1 MRFIAVFVFL
11 IAVAL
16 AVGWFT
22 YQNLDSFAQ
31 GQVMRIFGAIAAV
44 LVAILVAFAVTVI
57 RYRIPKADIA
67 LVRTGG
73 AREKIR
79 ITGGLWVNTIIH
91 EIKEISLNT
100 IRIEVIREG
109 PEALITYDFNRG
121 DVEVVFYLKVEPV
134 ESAILRAAQA
144 LGDKSMTPE
153 TVRELIEPKLEGAL
167 RSVAAESEIQNLL
180 QKRQEFADKVQ
191 AACGEDLETQNGL
204 TLETVSIIRVDQTP
218 VETLDPENRFDAVGI
233 REITEITADQEREKA
248 RIVWEKEV
256 AIVRIEV
263 DARIQQL
270 DAEQEQEW
278 AQSDQQRNI
287 ALVAAERQAETLKFQ
302 YEMDQG
308 VQEREYEM
316 KQEVEKARIAQEQA
330 VQEREIEMNRDVEV
344 ARVQQEQIV
353 AEREIEKNLIVETQ
367 QIEQSKVVQLAEIE
381 QHLAVQMQKI
391 EQEQQLAVR
400 DIEKQLTIEKARIAQ
415 EEAVSLRDIERD
427 LLVQTERLG
436 QEQQV
441 QQREIEKN
449 LVVETAQ
456 IDQLR
461 QVELAEIAKILAVE
475 VTRIAQEQQVETRE
489 IEKELFVEKA
499 RIAQEEGVSLRDI
512 ERDLLVQTERLGQEQ
527 QVQQREIEK
536 NLVVETAQIDQLRQV
551 ELAEIAKILA
561 VEVTRIAQEQQVE
574 TREIEKELFV
584 EKARIAQ
591 EEGVSLRD
599 IERDL
604 LVQTER
610 LGQEQQVQ
618 QREIEKNLVVE
629 TSQIDQV
636 RQVELAEIARTLNV
650 EQSRINQELRVTLS
664 DEDRNIE
671 VAQKQQVTALAEKE
685 QLLAEAE
692 RMGAEVSVTATEQVK
707 EAEWQREVA
716 IIGAEAQAQPIERLA
731 DAVLA
736 EARAKAQGE
745 MAEYE
750 ARNVAEQ
757 RVLVQEAILE
767 LIEEAPE
774 IIEQMVKPVEKID
787 SIKIL
792 DMGNTDGQGG
802 INRNNMGKLANAL
815 LDTGVISPMLKE
827 LFNFA
832 DVDAQQITDKIAEYL
847 ADLVNR
853 PNAS

>member
-1 MRFIAVFVFL
+1 MRFIAVIVFL
-11 IAVAL
+11 IAVAI
-16 AVGWFT
+16 AVGWFA
-22 YQNLDSFAQ
+22 YDNLDQF
-31 GQVMRIFGAIAAV
+31 GQNEIIRWLA
-44 LVAILVAFAVTVI
+44 AILVVLLASLVTFAAIVI

-73 AREKIR
+73 AKEKIR

-100 IRIEVIREG
+100 MRIEVIREG
-109 PEALITYDFNRG
+109 TEALITYDFNRG
-121 DVEVVFYLKVEPV
+121 DVEVVFYLKVEP
-134 ESAILRAAQA
+134 EETEILRAAQA

-167 RSVAAESEIQNLL
+167 RSVAAESEIQDLL

-191 AACGEDLETQNGL
+191 VACGEDLETQNGL

-218 VETLDPENRFDAVGI
+218 VETLDAENRFDAVGI
-233 REITEITADQEREKA
+233 REITEITADQYREKVDIEQ
-248 RIVWEKEV
+248 RKEV
-256 AIVRIEV
+256 AVVQIEVAARIEK
-263 DARIQQL
+263 L
-270 DAEQEQEW
+270 EAEQEQAW
-278 AQSDQQRNI
+278 AESDQQKNI
-287 ALVAAERQAETLKFQ
+287 AIYAAEREAETLKFQ
-302 YEMDQG
+302 FEMEQG

-316 KQEVEKARIAQEQA
+316 KQEVERARITQEQV

-381 QHLAVQMQKI
+381 QHLVVQMQRI
-391 EQEQQLAVR
+391 EQEQTVEVR
-400 DIEKQLTIEKARIAQ
+400 EIEKALIVEKAKIAQ
-415 EEAVSLRDIERD
+415 EEGVSLRDIERE
-427 LLVQTERLG
+427 LAVQTARFA

-456 IDQLR
+456 IDQMR
-461 QVELAEIAKILAVE
+461 QVELAEIAKTLAVE
-475 VTRIAQEQQVETRE
+475 VTRIAQEQQIETRE
-489 IEKELFVEKA
+489 IEKELMVEKA
-499 RIAQEEGVSLRDI
+499 KIAQEEGVSLRDI
-512 ERDLLVQTERLGQEQ
+512 ERELAVQTARFAQEQ

-536 NLVVETAQIDQLRQV
+536 NLVVETAQIDQMRQV
-551 ELAEIAKILA
+551 ELAEIAKM
-561 VEVTRIAQEQQVE
+561 
-574 TREIEKELFV
+574 
-584 EKARIAQ
+584 
-591 EEGVSLRD
+591 
-599 IERDL
+599 
-604 LVQTER
+604 
-610 LGQEQQVQ
+610 
-618 QREIEKNLVVE
+618 
-629 TSQIDQV
+629 
-636 RQVELAEIARTLNV
+636 LNV
-650 EQSRINQELRVTLS
+650 EQSRINQELRVALS
-664 DEDRNIE
+664 DEDRKID
-671 VAQKQQVTALAEKE
+671 VANKQQVTALAEKE
-685 QLLAEAE
+685 QLVAEAE
-692 RMGAEVSVTATEQVK
+692 RMGAEVNVTATEEVMS
-707 EAEWQREVA
+707 AEWQREVA
-716 IIGAEAQAQPIERLA
+716 VIGAEAQAQPIERLA

-767 LIEEAPE
+767 LINDADD
-774 IIEQMVKPVEKID
+774 IIEQLMKPVEKID

-792 DMGNTDGQGG
+792 DMGNDGQGG
-802 INRNNMGKLANAL
+802 INRSNMGRLANAL
-815 LDTGVISPMLKE
+815 LDTGAISPMLKE

-853 PNAS
+853 PS

>member
-1 MRFIAVFVFL
+1 MRFIAVIVFL
-11 IAVAL
+11 IAVAVT
-16 AVGWFT
+16 VGWFA
-22 YQNLDSFAQ
+22 YQNLDQFGQ
-31 GQVMRIFGAIAAV
+31 NQVMRW
-44 LVAILVAFAVTVI
+44 LTAILIVLLASLATFAATVI

-73 AREKIR
+73 AKEKIR

-100 IRIEVIREG
+100 MRIEVIREG
-109 PEALITYDFNRG
+109 TEALITYDFNRG
-121 DVEVVFYLKVEPV
+121 DVEVVFYLKVEP
-134 ESAILRAAQA
+134 EETDILRAAQA

-167 RSVAAESEIQNLL
+167 RSVAAESEIQDLL
-180 QKRQEFADKVQ
+180 QKRQEFGDKVQ

-218 VETLDPENRFDAVGI
+218 VETLDAENRFDAVGI
-233 REITEITADQEREKA
+233 REITEITADQYREKVDIEQ
-248 RIVWEKEV
+248 RKEV
-256 AIVRIEV
+256 AVVQIEVAARIEK
-263 DARIQQL
+263 L
-270 DAEQEQEW
+270 EAEQEQAW
-278 AQSDQQRNI
+278 AESDQQKNI
-287 ALVAAERQAETLKFQ
+287 AIYAAEREAETLKFQ
-302 YEMDQG
+302 FEMEQG

-316 KQEVEKARIAQEQA
+316 KQEVERARITQEQV

-381 QHLAVQMQKI
+381 QHLVVQMQRI
-391 EQEQQLAVR
+391 EQEQTVEVR
-400 DIEKQLTIEKARIAQ
+400 EIEKALIVEKAKIAQ
-415 EEAVSLRDIERD
+415 EEGVSLRDIERE
-427 LLVQTERLG
+427 LAVQTARFA

-456 IDQLR
+456 IDQMR
-461 QVELAEIAKILAVE
+461 QVELAEIAKTLAVE

-489 IEKELFVEKA
+489 IEKELMVEKA
-499 RIAQEEGVSLRDI
+499 KIAQEEGVSLRDI
-512 ERDLLVQTERLGQEQ
+512 ERELAVQTARFAQEQ

-536 NLVVETAQIDQLRQV
+536 NLVVETAQIDQMRQV
-551 ELAEIAKILA
+551 ELAEIAKM
-561 VEVTRIAQEQQVE
+561 
-574 TREIEKELFV
+574 
-584 EKARIAQ
+584 
-591 EEGVSLRD
+591 
-599 IERDL
+599 
-604 LVQTER
+604 
-610 LGQEQQVQ
+610 
-618 QREIEKNLVVE
+618 
-629 TSQIDQV
+629 
-636 RQVELAEIARTLNV
+636 LNV
-650 EQSRINQELRVTLS
+650 EQSRINQELRVALS
-664 DEDRNIE
+664 DEDRKID
-671 VAQKQQVTALAEKE
+671 VANKQQVTALAEKE
-685 QLLAEAE
+685 QLVAEAE
-692 RMGAEVSVTATEQVK
+692 RMGAEVNVTATEEVMS
-707 EAEWQREVA
+707 AEWQREVA
-716 IIGAEAQAQPIERLA
+716 VIGAEAQAQPIERLA

-767 LIEEAPE
+767 LINDADD
-774 IIEQMVKPVEKID
+774 IIEQLMKPVEKID

-792 DMGNTDGQGG
+792 DMGNDGQGG
-802 INRNNMGKLANAL
+802 INRSNMGRLANAL
-815 LDTGVISPMLKE
+815 LDTGAISPMLKE

-853 PNAS
+853 PS

>member
-1 MRFIAVFVFL
+1 MRFIAVIVFL
-11 IAVAL
+11 IAVAVT
-16 AVGWFT
+16 VGWFA
-22 YQNLDSFAQ
+22 YQNLDRFGQNQVIQWLTVILFVLFASLAT
-31 GQVMRIFGAIAAV
+31 FAA
-44 LVAILVAFAVTVI
+44 TVI

-100 IRIEVIREG
+100 MRIEVIREG

-121 DVEVVFYLKVEPV
+121 DVEVVFYLKVEP
-134 ESAILRAAQA
+134 EETAILRAAQA

-167 RSVAAESEIQNLL
+167 RSVAAESEIQDLL

-191 AACGEDLETQNGL
+191 GTCGEDLEIQNGL

-218 VETLDPENRFDAVGI
+218 VETLDAENRFDAVGI
-233 REITEITADQEREKA
+233 REIIEITAEQEREKE
-248 RIVWEKEV
+248 RIVQEKEV
-256 AIVRIEV
+256 AIVQIEV
-263 DARIQQL
+263 DARIQKL
-270 DAEQEQEW
+270 EAEQQQAW
-278 AQSDQQRNI
+278 AESDQQKNI
-287 ALVAAERQAETLKFQ
+287 SIYAAEREAETLKFQ
-302 YEMDQG
+302 FEMEQG

-316 KQEVEKARIAQEQA
+316 KQEVERARIRQEQ
-330 VQEREIEMNRDVEV
+330 VIQEREIEMNRDIEV
-344 ARVQQEQIV
+344 ARVQQEQVV

-381 QHLAVQMQKI
+381 QHLVVQMQRI
-391 EQEQQLAVR
+391 AQEQAITVR
-400 DIEKQLTIEKARIAQ
+400 EIEKVLTVEKARIAQ
-415 EEAVSLRDIERD
+415 EEGVMLRDIERE
-427 LLVQTERLG
+427 LAVQTTRFS

-456 IDQLR
+456 IDQMR
-461 QVELAEIAKILAVE
+461 QVELAEVAKTLVVEIA
-475 VTRIAQEQQVETRE
+475 RIGQQQQVETRD
-489 IEKELFVEKA
+489 IEKQLVVERA
-499 RIAQEEGVSLRDI
+499 RIAQQEGVSLRGV
-512 ERDLLVQTERLGQEQ
+512 ERDLTVQTAQLGMEQ

-536 NLVVETAQIDQLRQV
+536 NLVLETAQIDQIRQV
-551 ELAEIAKILA
+551 SLAEIAK
-561 VEVTRIAQEQQVE
+561 
-574 TREIEKELFV
+574 
-584 EKARIAQ
+584 
-591 EEGVSLRD
+591 
-599 IERDL
+599 
-604 LVQTER
+604 
-610 LGQEQQVQ
+610 
-618 QREIEKNLVVE
+618 
-629 TSQIDQV
+629 
-636 RQVELAEIARTLNV
+636 TLTV
-650 EQSRINQELRVTLS
+650 EQTRINQELQVALT
-664 DEDRNIE
+664 DEDRKIDIAN
-671 VAQKQQVTALAEKE
+671 KQQVTALAEKE
-685 QLLAEAE
+685 QLVAEAE
-692 RMGAEVSVTATEQVK
+692 RMGAEVSVMATEQVK

-767 LIEEAPE
+767 LINEASDIVEEL
-774 IIEQMVKPVEKID
+774 MKPVEKID

-792 DMGNTDGQGG
+792 DMGNNDGQGG
-802 INRNNMGKLANAL
+802 LNRSNMGRLANAL
-815 LDTGVISPMLKE
+815 LDTGAISPMLKE

-832 DVDAQQITDKIAEYL
+832 DVDAQQITEKIAEYL
-847 ADLVNR
+847 SDLVNR
-853 PNAS
+853 PS

>member
-1 MRFIAVFVFL
+1 MRFIAVIVFL
-11 IAVAL
+11 IAVAV
-16 AVGWFT
+16 AVGWFA
-22 YQNLDSFAQ
+22 YQNLDRF
-31 GQVMRIFGAIAAV
+31 GQNEVIRW
-44 LVAILVAFAVTVI
+44 LTAILFVLFASLATFAATVI
-57 RYRIPKADIA
+57 RYRIPKADVA

-100 IRIEVIREG
+100 MRIEVIREG

-121 DVEVVFYLKVEPV
+121 DVEVVFYLKVEP
-134 ESAILRAAQA
+134 EETDILRAAQA

-167 RSVAAESEIQNLL
+167 RSVAAESDIQDLL

-191 AACGEDLETQNGL
+191 GACGEDLETQNGL

-218 VETLDPENRFDAVGI
+218 VETLDAENRFDAVGI
-233 REITEITADQEREKA
+233 REITEITAEQEREKE
-248 RIVWEKEV
+248 RIVQEKEV
-256 AIVRIEV
+256 AIVQIEV
-263 DARIQQL
+263 DARIQKL
-270 DAEQEQEW
+270 EAEQQQAW
-278 AQSDQQRNI
+278 AESDQQKNI
-287 ALVAAERQAETLKFQ
+287 AIYAAERQAETLKFQ
-302 YEMDQG
+302 FEMEQG

-316 KQEVEKARIAQEQA
+316 KQEVERARIRQEQ
-330 VQEREIEMNRDVEV
+330 VIQEREIEMNRDIEV

-381 QHLAVQMQKI
+381 QHLIVQMQRI
-391 EQEQQLAVR
+391 AQEQAIAVR
-400 DIEKQLTIEKARIAQ
+400 DIEKVLTVEKARIAQ
-415 EEAVSLRDIERD
+415 EEAITLRDIARD
-427 LLVQTERLG
+427 LAVQTARFS

-456 IDQLR
+456 IDQVR

-475 VTRIAQEQQVETRE
+475 IARITQAQQVETRD
-489 IEKELFVEKA
+489 IEKELIVDKA
-499 RIAQEEGVSLRDI
+499 RIAQEEGVTLRDI
-512 ERDLLVQTERLGQEQ
+512 ARDLAVQTTRFSQEQ

-536 NLVVETAQIDQLRQV
+536 NLVVETAQIDQVRQV
-551 ELAEIAKILA
+551 SLAEIAKIL
-561 VEVTRIAQEQQVE
+561 T
-574 TREIEKELFV
+574 
-584 EKARIAQ
+584 
-591 EEGVSLRD
+591 
-599 IERDL
+599 
-604 LVQTER
+604 
-610 LGQEQQVQ
+610 
-618 QREIEKNLVVE
+618 
-629 TSQIDQV
+629 
-636 RQVELAEIARTLNV
+636 V
-650 EQSRINQELRVTLS
+650 EQTRINQELQVALT
-664 DEDRNIE
+664 DEDRKIE
-671 VAQKQQVTALAEKE
+671 VANKQQVTALAEKE
-685 QLLAEAE
+685 QLVAEAE
-692 RMGAEVSVTATEQVK
+692 RMGAEVGVTATEQVK

-767 LIEEAPE
+767 LIDEAPDILE
-774 IIEQMVKPVEKID
+774 ELMKPVEKID

-792 DMGNTDGQGG
+792 DMGNNDGQGG
-802 INRNNMGKLANAL
+802 LNRSNMGRLANAL
-815 LDTGVISPMLKE
+815 LDTGAISPMLKE

-847 ADLVNR
+847 SDLVNR
-853 PNAS
+853 PS

>member
-1 MRFIAVFVFL
+1 MRFIAVIVFL
-11 IAVAL
+11 IAVAIT
-16 AVGWFT
+16 VGWFVV
-22 YQNLDSFAQ
+22 QNLDSF
-31 GQVMRIFGAIAAV
+31 GQSIVMRV
-44 LVAILVAFAVTVI
+44 LASAMLVLFAILAAFIAMVI

-73 AREKIR
+73 AKEKIS
-79 ITGGLWVNTIIH
+79 ITGGLWVNTILH

-100 IRIEVIREG
+100 MRIEVIREG

-121 DVEVVFYLKVEPV
+121 DVEVVFYLKVEPNQS
-134 ESAILRAAQA
+134 EILRAAQA

-167 RSVAAESEIQNLL
+167 RSVAAESEIQDLL

-191 AACGEDLETQNGL
+191 VACGEDLQVQNGL

-218 VETLDPENRFDAVGI
+218 VETLDAENRFDAVGI
-233 REITEITADQEREKA
+233 REITEITAEQEREKE
-248 RIVWEKEV
+248 RIVLEKEV
-256 AIVRIEV
+256 AIVQIEV
-263 DARIQQL
+263 DARIQKL
-270 DAEQEQEW
+270 EAEQQQAW
-278 AQSDQQRNI
+278 AESDQQKNI
-287 ALVAAERQAETLKFQ
+287 AIYAAEREAETLKFQ
-302 YEMDQG
+302 FEMEQG

-316 KQEVEKARIAQEQA
+316 KQEVERARITQEQI
-330 VQEREIEMNRDVEV
+330 VQEREIEMNRDIEV
-344 ARVQQEQIV
+344 ARVQQEQVV

-367 QIEQSKVVQLAEIE
+367 QIEQAKVVQLAEIQ
-381 QHLAVQMQKI
+381 QHLIVQMQKI
-391 EQEQQLAVR
+391 EQEQTIAVR
-400 DIEKQLTIEKARIAQ
+400 DIEKQLA
-415 EEAVSLRDIERD
+415 
-427 LLVQTERLG
+427 
-436 QEQQV
+436 
-441 QQREIEKN
+441 
-449 LVVETAQ
+449 
-456 IDQLR
+456 
-461 QVELAEIAKILAVE
+461 
-475 VTRIAQEQQVETRE
+475 
-489 IEKELFVEKA
+489 VEKA

-512 ERDLLVQTERLGQEQ
+512 ERDLLVQTTRFSQEQ

-536 NLVVETAQIDQLRQV
+536 NLVVETAQIDQMRQV
-551 ELAEIAKILA
+551 ELAEIAKTLV
-561 VEVTRIAQEQQVE
+561 VEVTRIAQEQQISI
-574 TREIEKELFV
+574 RDIEKELMV

-604 LVQTER
+604 LVQTTR
-610 LGQEQQVQ
+610 FGQEQQVQ

-629 TSQIDQV
+629 TAQIDQM
-636 RQVELAEIARTLNV
+636 RQVELAEIAKMLNV

-664 DEDRNIE
+664 DEDRKID
-671 VAQKQQVTALAEKE
+671 VANKQQVTALAEKE
-685 QLLAEAE
+685 QLVAEAE
-692 RMGAEVSVTATEQVK
+692 RMGAEVNVTATEEVMS
-707 EAEWQREVA
+707 AEWQREVA

-767 LIEEAPE
+767 LINDADD
-774 IIEQMVKPVEKID
+774 IIEQLMKPVEKIE

-792 DMGNTDGQGG
+792 DMGNNDGKGG
-802 INRNNMGKLANAL
+802 LDRSNMGRLANAL
-815 LDTGVISPMLKE
+815 LDTGAISPMLKE

-853 PNAS
+853 PN

>member
-1 MRFIAVFVFL
+1 MRFIAAIVFL
-11 IAVAL
+11 IAVAV
-16 AVGWFT
+16 AVGWFA
-22 YQNLDSFAQ
+22 YQNLDRFGQNEVIRWLTVILFVLFASLAT
-31 GQVMRIFGAIAAV
+31 FAA
-44 LVAILVAFAVTVI
+44 TVI
-57 RYRIPKADIA
+57 RYRIPKADVA

-73 AREKIR
+73 AKEKIR

-100 IRIEVIREG
+100 MRIEVIREG

-121 DVEVVFYLKVEPV
+121 DVEVVFYLKVEP
-134 ESAILRAAQA
+134 EETDILRAAQA

-167 RSVAAESEIQNLL
+167 RSVAAESDIQDLL

-191 AACGEDLETQNGL
+191 SACGEDLETQNGL

-218 VETLDPENRFDAVGI
+218 VETLDAENRFDAVGI
-233 REITEITADQEREKA
+233 REITEITAEQEREKE
-248 RIVWEKEV
+248 RIVQEKEV
-256 AIVRIEV
+256 AIVQIEV
-263 DARIQQL
+263 DARIQKL
-270 DAEQEQEW
+270 EAEQQQAW
-278 AQSDQQRNI
+278 AESDQQKNI
-287 ALVAAERQAETLKFQ
+287 AIYAAEREAETLKFQ
-302 YEMDQG
+302 FEMEQG

-316 KQEVEKARIAQEQA
+316 KQEVERARIRQEQ
-330 VQEREIEMNRDVEV
+330 VIQEREIEMNRDIEV

-381 QHLAVQMQKI
+381 QHLVVQMQRI
-391 EQEQQLAVR
+391 AQEQTIAVR
-400 DIEKQLTIEKARIAQ
+400 EIEKELTVEKARIAQ
-415 EEAVSLRDIERD
+415 EEGVMLRDIQRE
-427 LLVQTERLG
+427 LAVQTSRFS

-456 IDQLR
+456 IDQMR
-461 QVELAEIAKILAVE
+461 QVELAEIAKTLAVE
-475 VTRIAQEQQVETRE
+475 ITRIAQEQQVETRD
-489 IEKELFVEKA
+489 IEKELMVEKA

-512 ERDLLVQTERLGQEQ
+512 ARDLTVQTTRFSQEQ

-536 NLVVETAQIDQLRQV
+536 NLVVETAQIDQMRQV
-551 ELAEIAKILA
+551 SLAEIAK
-561 VEVTRIAQEQQVE
+561 
-574 TREIEKELFV
+574 
-584 EKARIAQ
+584 
-591 EEGVSLRD
+591 
-599 IERDL
+599 
-604 LVQTER
+604 
-610 LGQEQQVQ
+610 
-618 QREIEKNLVVE
+618 
-629 TSQIDQV
+629 
-636 RQVELAEIARTLNV
+636 TLTV
-650 EQSRINQELRVTLS
+650 EQTRINQELQVALT
-664 DEDRNIE
+664 DEDRKID
-671 VAQKQQVTALAEKE
+671 VANKQQVTALAEKE
-685 QLLAEAE
+685 QLVAEAE
-692 RMGAEVSVTATEQVK
+692 RMGAEVGVTATEQVK

-757 RVLVQEAILE
+757 RVLVQEAIME
-767 LIEEAPE
+767 LIDEASDIVEEL
-774 IIEQMVKPVEKID
+774 MKPVEKID

-792 DMGNTDGQGG
+792 DMGNNDGQGG
-802 INRNNMGKLANAL
+802 LNRSNMGRLANAL
-815 LDTGVISPMLKE
+815 LDTGAISPMLKE

-853 PNAS
+853 PS

>member
-1 MRFIAVFVFL
+1 MRFIAVIVFL
-11 IAVAL
+11 IAVAV
-16 AVGWFT
+16 AVGWFA
-22 YQNLDSFAQ
+22 YQNLDGFGQNQVIRWLTVLLFVLLASLVTFAT
-31 GQVMRIFGAIAAV
+31 
-44 LVAILVAFAVTVI
+44 TVI

-67 LVRTGG
+67 LMRTGG

-100 IRIEVIREG
+100 MRIEVVREG
-109 PEALITYDFNRG
+109 PEALITHDFNRG
-121 DVEVVFYLKVEPV
+121 DVEVVFYLKVEP
-134 ESAILRAAQA
+134 EETDILRAAQA

-167 RSVAAESEIQNLL
+167 RSVAAESDIQDLL

-191 AACGEDLETQNGL
+191 SVCGEDLGTQNGL
-204 TLETVSIIRVDQTP
+204 TLETVSIIRVDQAP
-218 VETLDPENRFDAVGI
+218 VETLDAENRFDAVGI
-233 REITEITADQEREKA
+233 REIIEITAEQEREKE
-248 RIVWEKEV
+248 RIVQEKEV
-256 AIVRIEV
+256 AIVQIEV
-263 DARIQQL
+263 DARIQKL
-270 DAEQEQEW
+270 EAEQQQAW
-278 AQSDQQRNI
+278 AESDQQKNI
-287 ALVAAERQAETLKFQ
+287 SIYAAEREAETLKFQ
-302 YEMDQG
+302 FEMEQG

-316 KQEVEKARIAQEQA
+316 KQEVERARIRQEQ
-330 VQEREIEMNRDVEV
+330 VIQEREIEMNRDIQV

-381 QHLAVQMQKI
+381 QHLVVQMQRI
-391 EQEQQLAVR
+391 AQEQVIAVR
-400 DIEKQLTIEKARIAQ
+400 EIDKVLTVEKARIAQ
-415 EEAVSLRDIERD
+415 EEGVMLRDIERD
-427 LLVQTERLG
+427 LTVDTSRFS

-456 IDQLR
+456 IDQMR
-461 QVELAEIAKILAVE
+461 QVELAEVAKTLAVE
-475 VTRIAQEQQVETRE
+475 ITRIGQQQQIETRT
-489 IEKELFVEKA
+489 IEKQLVVERA

-512 ERDLLVQTERLGQEQ
+512 QRELAVQTERFSQEQ

-536 NLVVETAQIDQLRQV
+536 NLVVETAQIDQMRQV
-551 ELAEIAKILA
+551 ELAEVAKTLA
-561 VEVTRIAQEQQVE
+561 VEITRIGQQQQVE
-574 TREIEKELFV
+574 TRTIEKQLVV
-584 EKARIAQ
+584 ERARIAQ

-599 IERDL
+599 IQREL
-604 LVQTER
+604 AVQTER
-610 LGQEQQVQ
+610 FSQEQQVQ
-618 QREIEKNLVVE
+618 QREIEKHLVIE
-629 TSQIDQV
+629 TAQIDQV
-636 RQVELAEIARTLNV
+636 RQVSLAEIAKTLMV
-650 EQSRINQELRVTLS
+650 EQTRINQELQVALT
-664 DEDRNIE
+664 DEDRKIDIAN
-671 VAQKQQVTALAEKE
+671 KQQVTALAEKE
-685 QLLAEAE
+685 QLVAEAE
-692 RMGAEVSVTATEQVK
+692 RMGAEVSVMATEQVK

-716 IIGAEAQAQPIERLA
+716 IIGAESQAQPIERLA

-736 EARAKAQGE
+736 EALAKAQGE

-767 LIEEAPE
+767 LINEAPE
-774 IIEQMVKPVEKID
+774 IVEQLMKPVEKID

-792 DMGNTDGQGG
+792 DMGNNDGQGG
-802 INRNNMGKLANAL
+802 LNRSNMGRLANAL
-815 LDTGVISPMLKE
+815 LDTGAISPMLKE

-853 PNAS
+853 PS